1 MELNPMKGFK
11 QVVFTR
17 LEYSFMPLIGIK
29 NELIN
34 GELSI
39 IPIKGF
45 PLFQYGTLFG

>member
-17 LEYSFMPLIGIK
+17 LEYSVMPLIGIK

-45 PLFQYGTLFG
+45 PLFQ